1 MCSTYPYPE
10 DNWLSSLSNI
20 DMRNEFSV
28 YLRAFY
34 FATTTILTVGYGD
47 ISPKND
53 LEIAVVTLIEMIGII
68 VFAYMI
74 NEIGYAMSNL
84 RKETEIV
91 DKDLS
96 NVEKIKQHYNMKDDT
111 INRLRTFVINQ
122 KPTGRLIEPEE
133 ERRLM
138 SKLNEDLRKGS
149 E

>member
-1 MCSTYPYPE
+1 MLICTTYPYPH
-10 DNWLSSLSNI
+10 NSWLSSLDVDHS
-20 DMRNEFSV
+20 NEFSV

-53 LEIAVVTLIEMIGII
+53 LEVAAVTLIEMFGIV

-84 RKETEIV
+84 RKEKEII

-96 NVEKIKQHYNMKDDT
+96 TVEKMKQHYGMK
-111 INRLRTFVINQ
+111 
-122 KPTGRLIEPEE
+122 
-133 ERRLM
+133 
-138 SKLNEDLRKGS
+138 
-149 E
+149 

>member
-1 MCSTYPYPE
+1 MYSSPNP
-10 DNWLSSLSNI
+10 NWLSSLDI
-20 DMRNEFSV
+20 DPSNEFSV

-53 LEIAVVTLIEMIGII
+53 LEIVVVTIIEMFGII